1 MNTIAKRMFAVILTC
16 VMAFG
21 LFTLTQTHETYAASN
36 KTAVYN
42 SLRKLGYSKAG
53 AAGIMANIKYESN
66 YNPRVGGAC
75 YGLVQWTGSRK
86 SNLRRFCARKGYS
99 SASVKGQVAFLDHEL
114 KTSYRGL
121 YRSLKSAKSASKA
134 GYRFCYDFERP
145 AARSSQSSRRASFA
159 SRLVRSL

>member
-1 MNTIAKRMFAVILTC
+1 MNTIAKRMFAVVLTC

-21 LFTLTQTHETYAASN
+21 LFTLTNTHNTYAASN
-36 KTAVYN
+36 KTSVYKN
-42 SLRKLGYSKAG
+42 LRKLGYSKAG
-53 AAGIMANIKYESN
+53 AAGIMANIKYESS
-66 YNPRVGGAC
+66 YNPRAGGVC

-86 SNLRRFCARKGYS
+86 SNLRRYCARKGYS
-99 SASVKGQVAFLDHEL
+99 TSSVKGQVAFLDHEL

-121 YRSLKSAKSASKA
+121 YRSLKSAKSAYKA

-145 AARSSQSSRRASFA
+145 AARSAQSSRRGSYA